1 MTESAQRVVS
11 AGGLTGLVG
20 QRIGL
25 SRWDLV
31 DQAGAPGPEI

>member
-11 AGGLTGLVG
+11 AGLTGLVG

-25 SRWDLV
+25 SRWELV